1 MAFFP
6 LWGKHNHDVD
16 DDRDDDFYEK
26 EEMEEL
32 TIYSGSSTSSGKGMF
47 QGC

>member
-1 MAFFP
+1 M
-6 LWGKHNHDVD
+6 GKHNHDVD
-16 DDRDDDFYEK
+16 DEGDDEFYEK

-32 TIYSGSSTSSGKGMF
+32 TIYSGSSSTSRMGML

>member
-1 MAFFP
+1 M
-6 LWGKHNHDVD
+6 GKHNHDVD
-16 DDRDDDFYEK
+16 DDRDDDIYEK

-32 TIYSGSSTSSGKGMF
+32 TIYSGFSSRSRKGMF